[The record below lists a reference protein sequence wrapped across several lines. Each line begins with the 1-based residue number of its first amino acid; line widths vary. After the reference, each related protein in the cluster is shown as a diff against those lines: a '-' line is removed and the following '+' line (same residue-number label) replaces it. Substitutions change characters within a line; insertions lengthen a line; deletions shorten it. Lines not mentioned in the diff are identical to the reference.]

1 MSNSG
6 SIGSITPPT
15 LGALQREIADLRRQ
29 IQEVRTARTLA
40 ASSVTTGN
48 VIINGGTFSVID
60 ADGHMV
66 GLLGNFGDGVIGTG
80 FWRSDGSAAFQVTP
94 TFAAIY
100 DKAGNP
106 VVSDDFVHGS
116 GLATPWVTGGVVLAD
131 TNTLNWPQTVNG
143 AFTEIALG
151 YYRVENP
158 RLQWTIEHVA
168 DTSTTGEL
176 KLLVNGVQVGATQTV
191 TSGFAFWDT
200 VNVALPA
207 GVAVN
212 DLVPVSLQARR
223 TSGTGTVY
231 ATTLRFSGDQS
242 P

>member
-6 SIGSITPPT
+6 SIGNIAPPT
-15 LGALQREIADLRRQ
+15 LGSLQREIADLKRQ

-40 ASSVTTGN
+40 ASSVPSGN
-48 VIINGGTFSVID
+48 VVIDGGTLTVVD
-60 ADGHMV
+60 ASGHLV
-66 GLLGNFGDGVIGTG
+66 GLLGKFGDGVIGTG
-80 FWRSDGSAAFQVTP
+80 FWRSDGTAALQVTP
-94 TFAAIY
+94 TFAAMY

-116 GLATPWVTGGVVLAD
+116 GLATPWVTGGVILAD
-131 TNTLNWPQTVNG
+131 TNTANWPQTTSG
-143 AFTEIALG
+143 TFTEIALG

-168 DTSTTGEL
+168 DPSTAGEL
-176 KLLVNGVQVGATQTV
+176 ELLVNGVQVGTTQTV

-200 VNVALPA
+200 YNTALPA
-207 GVAVN
+207 GVAIN
-212 DLVPVSLQARR
+212 DLVSVSLQARR
-223 TSGTGTVY
+223 TSGAGTVY
-231 ATTLRFSGDQS
+231 ATSLRFSGDQS